1 MEFQTLHPN
10 MKIKQRKFES
20 LKPFF
25 VKAAKERDRK
35 SCLCLKHVEIKILFG
50 DCMKFRKAVLKT
62 KDQDEAVR
70 VPVTI
75 TEAAEMTLCPN
86 EEGHAY
92 HKMACLERKCGQCG
106 VHLMELLPEEESNEG
121 VVIWRRYEYVSTG
134 KFLANGQ
141 EKKKLALVTK
151 ETPPSQ
157 MFGYF
162 KDLLKD
168 YPLHSFM
175 AKWKREQLDSLLEH
189 LPLDHAVAIHDYS
202 EGYTCRSQDETQS
215 EYFDVAKVSLHVT
228 ILYRHSTEK
237 NDGIESTQDNPE
249 VVKEHVFVIS
259 DDVIQDNNSVH
270 KVQELLN
277 TYLTKDLGQ
286 QITVLHEFID
296 GCSAQ
301 YKSRHCL
308 GDLSCCVADF
318 GYKIQRNFFETSHAK
333 GEQDA
338 AGSHVKQKVSQAV
351 LRRTAAIKS
360 AKDMH
365 TYLSESFTLPSAS
378 SYLSRT
384 KSVNLKQ
391 HLFFYVPATGEDSV
405 NRNRPDR
412 KFKEVKGIRKIHAI
426 KCTTEQG
433 KVFKRDRSCY
443 CLDCLL
449 ETGNQCSNSEWVDNW
464 QELEIEREA
473 SPATTRNTENTVVM
487 TTDTAVKIADLA
499 VEGSV
504 VAVAANDDASY
515 DYYLLKVKSNG
526 VEELADNTTDDYGS
540 IYTVGQEVIR
550 GHFFLRENLIDM
562 TYKLDERKVAIVHAA
577 TVRHICSDLR
587 IVKRGRK
594 SVFKVPV
601 DLNEEILA
609 SM

>member
-1 MEFQTLHPN
+1 M
-10 MKIKQRKFES
+10 S
-20 LKPFF
+20 
-25 VKAAKERDRK
+25 
-35 SCLCLKHVEIKILFG
+35 
-50 DCMKFRKAVLKT
+50 
-62 KDQDEAVR
+62 
-70 VPVTI
+70 
-75 TEAAEMTLCPN
+75 LCPK
-86 EEGHAY
+86 EEEDAY
-92 HKMACLERKCGQCG
+92 HKMACLERKCDQCG

-121 VVIWRRYEYVSTG
+121 VVIWRRYEYVSTR
-134 KFLANGQ
+134 KFLATGQ

-175 AKWKREQLDSLLEH
+175 AKWQREQLDNLLEH
-189 LPLDHAVAIHDYS
+189 LPLGHAVAIHDYS

-215 EYFDVAKVSLHVT
+215 EYFDVAKVCLHVT

-237 NDGIESTQDNPE
+237 NDGIESTEENPE

-259 DDVIQDNNSVH
+259 DDAIQDNNSVH

-277 TYLTKDLGQ
+277 SYLTRDLGQ
-286 QITVLHEFID
+286 QITVLHEFTD

-308 GDLSCCVADF
+308 GDLSFCVADF

-338 AGSHVKQKVSQAV
+338 AGSHVKMKVSQAV
-351 LRRTAAIKS
+351 LHRTAAIKS

-365 TYLSESFTLPSAS
+365 TYLDESFTLPSAS
-378 SYLSRT
+378 SYSSRT

-391 HLFFYVPATGEDSV
+391 RLFFYVPATGEDSV
-405 NRNRPDR
+405 NRNKNDR
-412 KFKEVKGIRKIHAI
+412 KFKEVKGIRKIHAV

-449 ETGNQCSNSEWVDNW
+449 ETDNQCSNSEWVDDW
-464 QELEIEREA
+464 QELKIEREA
-473 SPATTRNTENTVVM
+473 SPATTRNTDNAVVM

-504 VAVAANDDASY
+504 VAVAADDDASY

-540 IYTVGQEVIR
+540 IYTAGQEVLR

-577 TVRHICSDLR
+577 TVRHICSDLH
-587 IVKRGRK
+587 VAKRGRK